1 MRSHNLCVGLDVIGT
16 VLRANLEDMAKDN
29 QQNILEE
36 NNFEVPSDNELF
48 AGVVH
53 EQLSEREVFA
63 GDEDFYKRLAD
74 STQTATTRQPSGTS
88 DFHLTSIK
96 FKRFSTLQKT
106 LAASI
111 VVVGVMLLYALLKSP
126 AEPITSLA
134 PTPIDLRTPTTKQ
147 TPPAKSLVEDST
159 QTAPQ
164 QIQRSEPVLPP
175 TQPLSLKVAE
185 TFYQKKAYDKAY
197 LVYNL
202 LRQNLP
208 KGSEE
213 EVLRDFLQLKMALC
227 MKKAGDIEQALPLF
241 KSVLQTHS
249 PVIRAVANYH
259 LSLLEMQKNQHLN
272 ARARAYQTIAL
283 ISAANLDG
291 KQALSL
297 QQDCHFLIAAS
308 ITRNVLSL
316 CDADKDFPEDL
327 WNNSSQTD
335 PFSNLNETQLR
346 TLLNS
351 GSEQLSKT
359 LLGPKIKMLGQ
370 HSTSLSSDG
379 PPHWSAICQKTSIEE
394 LLARFAANA
403 GLDIHWACGRDSSG
417 IRNRPLSLYL
427 PRATSQQVVSVAAGC
442 AGLLAHIDEK
452 KVINI
457 FNPADYSS
465 LSEHIS
471 LLSQQAISLWQRFL
485 LTFHDDQRTPNAHFA
500 LGLLYAQKG
509 QLTDAIA
516 EYKLVANRFSQTSLA
531 PFALLHSSKLKT
543 NLHDYLSA
551 REDLNQLVEQYPDAE
566 IAGQACLHLADVTR
580 KAGLYDEAER
590 LYRKVY
596 NLDSS
601 FESQTASAFGAAI
614 CSYEKNDHESA
625 ANWLTQYIG
634 LVKDH
639 TTIDLSFVYFLLGK
653 TNLALGKPRQACE
666 AFQHALAAGPAQ
678 LPKKEYLET
687 VSALV
692 EGYIEQKHFVEALD
706 ILENVYALHFSQ
718 KETTEILLLKSK
730 ILRAM
735 GLPNKAIAALGD
747 RVEYISDPQLKAKI
761 SLELTKCHIAKR
773 NFEHAYNNLTEI
785 LVLVEPSPLA
795 HEITLNLADVCF
807 KLGQNSQT
815 ISICTQLLNL
825 KPSTQLKEKAL
836 QLMATAYSRQ
846 KSYDRAALALL
857 GQWNGTENS
866 NQENALDHLSTKEQ
880 SLHRTR

>member
-1 MRSHNLCVGLDVIGT
+1 MRSHNLCVGLDFIGT
-16 VLRANLEDMAKDN
+16 VLRANLEAMAKEN

-48 AGVVH
+48 AGEVH

-74 STQTATTRQPSGTS
+74 SIQTTTTRQPSGTS

-126 AEPITSLA
+126 AEPITSLT
-134 PTPIDLRTPTTKQ
+134 PTPIDQRTPTAKQ

-159 QTAPQ
+159 QAVSQ
-164 QIQRSEPVLPP
+164 QIQGSEPVLPP

-185 TFYQKKAYDKAY
+185 TFYQKKDYGKAY
-197 LVYNL
+197 AVYNL

-213 EVLRDFLQLKMALC
+213 ELLRDFLQLKMALC

-241 KSVLQTHS
+241 KAVLQTHS
-249 PVIRAVANYH
+249 PVIRVVANYH

-283 ISAANLDG
+283 ITAANLDG

-297 QQDCHFLIAAS
+297 QQDCHFLVAAS

-359 LLGPKIKMLGQ
+359 LLGPKIKMLDQ
-370 HSTSLSSDG
+370 HSTSLSSGD
-379 PPHWSAICQKTSIEE
+379 PPQWSAICQKTSIEE

-427 PRATSQQVVSVAAGC
+427 PRATEQQIVSVAAGC
-442 AGLLAHIDEK
+442 AGLLADIDE

-471 LLSQQAISLWQRFL
+471 LLSRQAISLWQRFL
-485 LTFHDDQRTPNAHFA
+485 LTFHDDERIPNAHFA
-500 LGLLYAQKG
+500 LGLLHAQKG
-509 QLTDAIA
+509 QLIDAIA

-543 NLHDYLSA
+543 NLHDYLGA
-551 REDLNQLVEQYPDAE
+551 REDLNQLMEQYPDAE
-566 IAGQACLHLADVTR
+566 IAGQACLYLADVTR
-580 KAGLYDEAER
+580 KARLYDEAER
-590 LYRKVY
+590 LYRKIY

-601 FESQTASAFGAAI
+601 LESQTASAFGAAI
-614 CSYEKNDHESA
+614 CSYEKNDNESA

-634 LVKDH
+634 LVKDR
-639 TTIDLSFVYFLLGK
+639 TSIDLSFVYFLLGK

-666 AFQHALAAGPAQ
+666 AFQHALAAGPEQ
-678 LPKKEYLET
+678 LSKKEYLET

-692 EGYIEQKHFVEALD
+692 EGYIEQEHFVEALD

-735 GLPNKAIAALGD
+735 GLPDKAIAALGD

-785 LVLVEPSPLA
+785 LVLVEPGPLA
-795 HEITLNLADVCF
+795 HEITLNLADVCL

-825 KPSTQLKEKAL
+825 KPSTPLKKKAL

-857 GQWNGTENS
+857 GQWNGTETP